1 MLRVP
6 SARVGVRVGDFVI
19 ETNQLTRRFG
29 DRAAVDRLDMQV
41 RRGVV
46 TGFLGPNGAGKT
58 TTIRMLLGLI
68 RPTSGTARVCGVD
81 VTAARRP
88 ADKVGAI
95 VETPAAYLS
104 LSAFDNLRVAALSSG
119 ARRSRDHLVA
129 LLARVGLA
137 GREREPVRGFSLGMK
152 QRLGLAAALVHDPE
166 VLFLDEPM
174 NGLDP
179 QGIVEM
185 RGLLAGLCAEGKTIF
200 VSSHALHEVQ
210 QTCVDVVVVARGQ
223 RRYAGPIDGLLG
235 QDRLRVRATDAV
247 RAATVLSTALANVRV
262 ERADE
267 VVDVYVDAVWAP
279 EVVRAL
285 VHGGV
290 DVLAV
295 EPVRAALEESFFAIT
310 ADAPSSMPGL
320 TSTDRSGA

>member
-1 MLRVP
+1 M
-6 SARVGVRVGDFVI
+6 SEFVI
-19 ETNQLTRRFG
+19 ETEQLTRRFG
-29 DRAAVDRLDMQV
+29 DRTAVDRLDLQV

-58 TTIRMLLGLI
+58 TTIRMLLGLV
-68 RPTSGTARVCGVD
+68 RPTSGVARVCGVD
-81 VTAARRP
+81 VTAAERP
-88 ADKVGAI
+88 AHMVGAI

-104 LSAFDNLRVAALSSG
+104 LSALDNLRVAALSSG
-119 ARRSRDHLVA
+119 ARRSHDRLLS
-129 LLARVGLA
+129 LLARVGLS

-179 QGIVEM
+179 QGVVEM
-185 RGLLAGLCAEGKTIF
+185 RGLLATLCAEGKSIF

-210 QTCVDVVVVARGQ
+210 QTCTDVVVVARGQ
-223 RRYAGPIDGLLG
+223 RRYAGPIAGLVG
-235 QDRLRVRATDAV
+235 QDRLRVRAVDPE
-247 RAATVLSTALANVRV
+247 RAAAVLASAFPGTRI
-262 ERADE
+262 ERHDDA
-267 VVDVYVDAVWAP
+267 VDVYVGAARAP

-290 DVLAV
+290 DVLSA
-295 EPVRAALEESFFAIT
+295 EPVRTALEESFFAVT
-310 ADAPSSMPGL
+310 ADASS
-320 TSTDRSGA
+320 SSSQGA

>member
-1 MLRVP
+1 M
-6 SARVGVRVGDFVI
+6 GDFVI
-19 ETNQLTRRFG
+19 ETEQLTRRFG
-29 DRAAVDRLDMQV
+29 DRTAVDRLDLQV

-81 VTAARRP
+81 VAADRRP

-104 LSAFDNLRVAALSSG
+104 LSALDNLRVATLSSG
-119 ARRSRDHLVA
+119 ARRTRDHLIA
-129 LLARVGLA
+129 LLSRVGLA
-137 GREREPVRGFSLGMK
+137 GREHEPVRGFSLGMK

-185 RGLLAGLCAEGKTIF
+185 RGLLAALCAEGKTIF

-210 QTCVDVVVVARGQ
+210 QSCADVVVVARGQ

-235 QDRLRVRATDAV
+235 QDRLRVRAMDPA
-247 RAATVLSTALANVRV
+247 RAAAVLSSALPDARV
-262 ERADE
+262 ERKDDALDI
-267 VVDVYVDAVWAP
+267 VDVYVEAARAP
-279 EVVRAL
+279 AVVRAL

-290 DVLAV
+290 DVLSV
-295 EPVRAALEESFFAIT
+295 EPVRAGLEESFFAVT
-310 ADAPSSMPGL
+310 ADAVA
-320 TSTDRSGA
+320 STDRRGA